1 MTNGKIFG
9 RGLSFPPR
17 VGADGRMQWSEG
29 EDNIREAIYV
39 ILMTQ
44 LNERIMLPQFGSN
57 MRTLLFEPN
66 TVATRQQIAE
76 EIKEALGVWEPRI
89 RVQSVDVVADPNDAH
104 AAIATLRYKLVATQV
119 TQRLSLTI
127 NLRS

>member
-29 EDNIREAIYV
+29 EENIREAIYV

-66 TVATRQQIAE
+66 TAATRQQIAE
-76 EIKEALGVWEPRI
+76 EIKDALNVWEPRI
-89 RVQSVDVVADPNDAH
+89 QVQSVDVVADPNDAQ
-104 AAIATLRYKLVATQV
+104 AAIATLRYKLVATQLSE
-119 TQRLSLTI
+119 RLSLTI
-127 NLRS
+127 NLGS